1 MQKRKRRVNVES
13 MPHGTYTGHPSV
25 QVTQTSDLVVKFV
38 LTDTELSIANALRRA
53 MIAEVP
59 TLGAFSLL

>member
-1 MQKRKRRVNVES
+1 
-13 MPHGTYTGHPSV
+13 MPHGTYAGHPSV

>member
-1 MQKRKRRVNVES
+1 MQKGRRRVNVES
-13 MPHGTYTGHPSV
+13 MPHGTYASHPSV

-38 LTDTELSIANALRRA
+38 LADTDLSVANALRRA

-59 TLGAFSLL
+59 TLGEF